1 MDNPQYSSAI
11 TFIPVSNLARSAAF
25 YGGVLGLPQV
35 LDQGGI
41 QIFRVAAGGF
51 FGVVEKPDKP
61 IEPDQRLM
69 LTLVTDDVDGVY
81 ARLTAAGTA
90 CDGAPRENPRYRI
103 YHFFAADPDGYRL
116 EVQRFLHPFG

>member
-1 MDNPQYSSAI
+1 MDNPHYSAAI
-11 TFIPVSNLARSAAF
+11 TFIPVSDLARSAEF
-25 YGGVLGLPQV
+25 YGGTLGLPQV

-41 QIFRVAAGGF
+41 LIYRVSAGGY
-51 FGVVEKPDKP
+51 FGIVAKTDP

-81 ARLTAAGTA
+81 ARLTAAGA
-90 CDGAPRENPRYRI
+90 LCDGAPRENARYRI

>member
-1 MDNPQYSSAI
+1 MDNPHYSSAI
-11 TFIPVSNLARSAAF
+11 TFIPVSDLARSAAF
-25 YGGVLGLPQV
+25 YGEVLGLTQV

-41 QIFRVAAGGF
+41 LIFRVAVGGY
-51 FGVVEKPDKP
+51 FGIVAKSEP
-61 IEPDQRLM
+61 IEPDQRIM
-69 LTLVTDDVDGVY
+69 LTLVTDEVDGVY
-81 ARLTAAGTA
+81 ARLAAAGTP

>member
-1 MDNPQYSSAI
+1 MDNPHYSAAI
-11 TFIPVSNLARSAAF
+11 TFIPVSDLARSAAF
-25 YGGVLGLPQV
+25 YGEVLGLPPV

-41 QIFRVAAGGF
+41 LIYRVTAGGF
-51 FGVVEKPDKP
+51 FGIVANTEP
-61 IEPDQRLM
+61 IAPDQRLM